1 MGGNRKKQRGKRAGW
16 GRRSEMRVGP
26 RSRGLLR
33 RGAAWEGATRG
44 GRSLEKG
51 GTSGRRR
58 VPGLLKVW

>member
-1 MGGNRKKQRGKRAGW
+1 MK
-16 GRRSEMRVGP
+16 VGP

-33 RGAAWEGATRG
+33 RGAAWEGAIRG

-51 GTSGRRR
+51 GASGRRR